1 MPEESKGTIL
11 NVDDSEA
18 ARHAT
23 ARILKQSGFE
33 VIEAGTGREAIRL
46 AMETQPDLIIL
57 AINLPDIDGFE
68 VVQALRADPG
78 TASIPI
84 VHLSATYRDTKAQVR
99 GLDGGADG
107 YLTQP
112 VEPPVLVATI
122 GAFLRARRAESKLTV
137 SARQWQTVFDAT
149 SDGICMVDR
158 EGKIRQ
164 CNRAMAEMIGKTC
177 DEMIGSECSAVFP
190 EEFLGLCRPEEN
202 AEVRQ
207 RRVSD
212 LSANDKWFHI
222 SVDPLLDEKGEL
234 VGVISTVSNITQ
246 LKQLEAERI
255 KASKLE
261 SIGVLAGG
269 IAHDFNNI
277 LTAILGN
284 ITLAKLYSKPT
295 DKIYDK
301 LVDSERA
308 CLRAKDLTGQLFA
321 FSKGGGPVKKTVSI
335 DKLIKDTALFAVRGS
350 NVQCRLSIEKDL
362 WPVDVDESQIAQ
374 VINNIVINAEQAM
387 PGGGTIE
394 VTAANSVVRP
404 EDNLPLKDGP
414 YVKISVEDHGTGIS
428 REHLSRVFDPYFTT
442 KQEGSGLGLTV
453 SYAIVKNHNGFIDV
467 ESDVGVGTTFHVF
480 LPASVQ
486 EIEERIVTERG
497 EIVRGKG
504 KILVMEDEELVRVV
518 IGHMLAH
525 LGYSVEYAGDG
536 KQAIEQYLHAKSQG
550 NPFDAV
556 IMDLTIPGG
565 MGGRE
570 AIRRL
575 RDLDS
580 EVKAVVSSGYSNDPI
595 MSDYENYGFK
605 AVIAKPYRIED
616 LSRVLHEVVG
626 E

>member
-18 ARHAT
+18 ARYAT
-23 ARILKQSGFE
+23 TRILTQAGFD
-33 VIEAGTGREAIRL
+33 VIEAGTGREAVRL
-46 AMETQPDLIIL
+46 AVERQPDLVIL
-57 AINLPDIDGFE
+57 DINLPDIDGFE
-68 VVQALRADPG
+68 VVQLLRADPR
-78 TASIPI
+78 TAAIPI
-84 VHLSATYRDTKAQVR
+84 VHLSATYRDTKTQVR
-99 GLDGGADG
+99 GLESGADG
-107 YLTQP
+107 YLTHP

-122 GAFLRARRAESKLTV
+122 GAFLRARRAEKGLILSG
-137 SARQWQTVFDAT
+137 RQWQTIFDAT
-149 SDGICMVDR
+149 SDGICLLDK
-158 EGKIRQ
+158 EGHVSQ
-164 CNRAMAEMIGKTC
+164 CNPAMAEMLGMTC
-177 DEMIGSECSAVFP
+177 DEVIGSKCSAVFP
-190 EEFLGLCRPEEN
+190 EEFSELCKPEKITEI
-202 AEVRQ
+202 RQ
-207 RRVSD
+207 RQISD
-212 LSANDKWFHI
+212 IFANNKWFHI
-222 SVDPLLDEKGEL
+222 TIDPLLDERGEL
-234 VGVISTVSNITQ
+234 LGLITTVSDVTQ
-246 LKQLEAERI
+246 LKQLESERI

-261 SIGVLAGG
+261 SIGILAGG

-308 CLRAKDLTGQLFA
+308 CLQAKDLTGQLFA
-321 FSKGGGPVKKTVSI
+321 FSKGGGPVKKTVQM
-335 DKLIKDTALFAVRGS
+335 DKLLKDTALFAVRGS
-350 NVQCRLSIEKDL
+350 DVQCRLSIQKDL
-362 WPVDVDESQIAQ
+362 WPAEVDESQIAQ

-394 VTAANSVVRP
+394 VTAGNSVIRP
-404 EDNLPLKDGP
+404 EDNLPLKEGP
-414 YVKISVEDHGTGIS
+414 YIKISVEDHGVGIS
-428 REHLSRVFDPYFTT
+428 KEHLLRVFDPYFTT
-442 KQEGSGLGLTV
+442 KQKGSGLGLTV

-467 ESDVGVGTTFHVF
+467 ESEVGVGTTFHIY
-480 LPASVQ
+480 LPASVR
-486 EIEERIVTERG
+486 EIEEEVIPERG

-504 KILVMEDEELVRVV
+504 RVLVMEDEELVRAV

-536 KQAIEQYLHAKSQG
+536 KQAIEQYLNAKSQG

-570 AIRRL
+570 AIRKL
-575 RDLDS
+575 RDLDP

-595 MSDYENYGFK
+595 MSDYENFGFK